1 YNFQFVLQWQ
11 SRPVKFHHGHNNV
24 KQSPRCGVTH
34 GKSDGVFH
42 LVENYSFFNGN
53 PKWENFPVTYG
64 FRSGFPL
71 PAGLDTQEVEDAID
85 AIPKFAFQK
94 VEPGDGA
101 DINIAFAELS
111 GTMYGF
117 AYAPPNGSLFL
128 GIDTN
133 WSTSSNPGT
142 LQLDLQSGAMH
153 EIGHTLGLDRSEFE
167 DAVMF
172 VTLCTGT
179 TKRKLSQDDIDGI
192 RTLYA

>member
-1 YNFQFVLQWQ
+1 MAATISNQLFGAFLMFLVLQPFVAK
-11 SRPVKFHHGHNNV
+11 SRPVKFDHGHNNV
-24 KQSPRCGVTH
+24 KQSPGCGITH

-42 LVENYSFFNGN
+42 LVENYSFFNGD

-64 FRSGFPL
+64 FRSGFSL
-71 PAGLDTQEVEDAID
+71 PAGLDSQEVEDAID
-85 AIPKFAFQK
+85 AAVLEWQTTVPKFAFQK

-111 GTMYGF
+111 GTKYGF

-128 GIDTN
+128 DIDTN

-153 EIGHTLGLDRSEFE
+153 EIGHTLGLGS
-167 DAVMF
+167 
-172 VTLCTGT
+172 
-179 TKRKLSQDDIDGI
+179 
-192 RTLYA
+192 